1 MAKENKKRKFTNTL
15 TFKILLGL
23 LVLFVLGLFYNFIV
37 AEDDVVSEQ
46 EKQEEQQRKA
56 ALDTIDVVGDY
67 LWSNPKTRKE
77 DLTIDDEK
85 TKPEAEIKKIIEEA
99 KTSAAKKAKE
109 NNAPA
114 RRVRPLPLA
123 LLLRSSQ
130 CLQDLQPPH
139 W

>member
-1 MAKENKKRKFTNTL
+1 MAKENKKRKFTSTL

-67 LWSNPKTRKE
+67 LWSSPKTRKE

-85 TKPEAEIKKIIEEA
+85 TKAEAEVKKMIEEA
-99 KTSAAKKAKE
+99 RASAAKKTML
-109 NNAPA
+109 PA
-114 RRVRPLPLA
+114 QPLPLC
-123 LLLRSSQ
+123 LLLLSNQ
-130 CLQDLQPPH
+130 CLQDLLLPH

>member
-1 MAKENKKRKFTNTL
+1 MATENKKRKFTSTL

-67 LWSNPKTRKE
+67 LWSSPKTRKE

-85 TKPEAEIKKIIEEA
+85 TKAEA
-99 KTSAAKKAKE
+99 
-109 NNAPA
+109 
-114 RRVRPLPLA
+114 
-123 LLLRSSQ
+123 
-130 CLQDLQPPH
+130 
-139 W
+139 